1 MAAPGPGDDT
11 AGPNGCAATIGTDNL
26 IKLVAF
32 DCDGVL
38 FDSRQANIAFY
49 NAILAHFDQP
59 PLDPEAV
66 DYIHSH
72 TVWES
77 LEHIFQGYP
86 DLEAVVH
93 FARNFDYSPFIAMM
107 VEEPLP
113 AGVSPISCAPAA
125 TLALATNRT
134 TTTGAVL
141 TYHGLADD
149 FDLVVSAQDVSRPKP
164 HPESF
169 VRILEHFGLAPL
181 EAIYIGD
188 SQVDEQFA
196 ANAGVPFVAYRNPGL
211 TANYYLD
218 SFAAGPDLIRG
229 LARSQAFEQ
238 GGSHEAISVSGLWLY
253 L

>member
-1 MAAPGPGDDT
+1 M
-11 AGPNGCAATIGTDNL
+11 

-38 FDSRQANIAFY
+38 FDSQQANIAFY
-49 NAILAHFDQP
+49 NAILAHFDRP
-59 PLDPEAV
+59 PLSPEAV

-72 TVWES
+72 TVGES
-77 LEHIFQGYP
+77 LTHIFTGYP
-86 DLEAVVH
+86 DLSAVLD
-93 FARNFDYSPFIAMM
+93 FARSLDYRPFISMM
-107 VEEPLP
+107 VEEPHLREFLQFLRP
-113 AGVSPISCAPAA
+113 GCY
-125 TLALATNRT
+125 LALATNRT
-134 TTTGAVL
+134 TTTRAVL

-169 VRILEHFGLAPL
+169 VRILSHFRLSPR

-188 SQVDEQFA
+188 SRVDEQFA

-211 TANYYLD
+211 TANYHLD

-229 LARSQAFEQ
+229 LVRNKSFEPRRM
-238 GGSHEAISVSGLWLY
+238 S
-253 L
+253 

>member
-1 MAAPGPGDDT
+1 MSLSGKYRRPSW
-11 AGPNGCAATIGTDNL
+11 TDNL

-38 FDSRQANIAFY
+38 FDSQGANIAFY
-49 NAILAHFDQP
+49 NAILAHFDRP
-59 PLDPEAV
+59 PLSPEAV

-72 TVWES
+72 TVGES
-77 LEHIFQGYP
+77 LEHIFAGYL
-86 DLEAVVH
+86 DLTAVLD
-93 FARNFDYSPFIAMM
+93 FARSFDYSPFIPMM
-107 VEEPLP
+107 LEEPHLREFLQFLRP
-113 AGVSPISCAPAA
+113 GCY
-125 TLALATNRT
+125 LALATNRT
-134 TTTGAVL
+134 TTTQAVL

-149 FDLVVSAQDVSRPKP
+149 FDMVVSAKDVSCPKP

-169 VRILEHFGLAPL
+169 VRILEHFRLSPL

-188 SQVDEQFA
+188 SRVDEQFA

-229 LARSQAFEQ
+229 LLRDESFEPRRK
-238 GGSHEAISVSGLWLY
+238 S
-253 L
+253 